1 MTEHAGPSALARPL
15 LTLRYTPAEVAER
28 ARRIYDDLLRTSPR
42 VRTGNFTAIAS
53 ADLSLLFDRYDDD
66 FFKRT
71 LRQLLDAGGT
81 PLTLQLSRRM
91 TRAAGLTKRFSPR
104 AGRGVT
110 TAATRYEIAIS
121 TTLLFQTFQ
130 DVQRPIR
137 VSGLEC
143 RDRLE
148 ALQRIFEH
156 ELVHLV
162 EMLLWG
168 RSSCAGEGFRTLAGN
183 YFAHTET
190 RHDLVTQHERA
201 CTQFNLHVGDRV
213 VFEHEG
219 VRHEGLLNRITRRA
233 TVLVESPH
241 GQPYRDGK
249 RYQKF
254 YVPLPLLS
262 KVPDDPNRGPPLNDG
277 SAAPP

>member
-1 MTEHAGPSALARPL
+1 MTEPAAAHASLAQPL
-15 LTLRYTPAEVAER
+15 LALRYTPAEVAVR
-28 ARRIYDDLLRTSPR
+28 TRRIYDDLLRTSPR
-42 VRTGNFTAIAS
+42 VRAGNFTAIAR
-53 ADLSLLFDRYDDD
+53 ADLALLFGLYDAT
-66 FFKRT
+66 FFNGG
-71 LRQLLDAGGT
+71 LRKLLDAAGA
-81 PLTLQLSRRM
+81 PLELRLSPRM

-104 AGRGVT
+104 PPRGVP
-110 TAATRYEIAIS
+110 APATCYEIAIS

-162 EMLLWG
+162 EMLVWS
-168 RSSCAGEGFRTLAGN
+168 RSSCAAGPFRALASN

-201 CTQFNLHVGDRV
+201 CTQFDLHVGDRV
-213 VFEHEG
+213 AFEYEG
-219 VRHEGLLNRITRRA
+219 VRHEGVLNRITRRA
-233 TVLVESPH
+233 TVLVESPQ
-241 GQPYRDGK
+241 GQPHRDGK

-254 YVPLPLLS
+254 YVPLPLLR
-262 KVPDDPNRGPPLNDG
+262 KL
-277 SAAPP
+277 